1 MAFIE
6 QYSKISGLIQED
18 IDKAYQA
25 LTDAYNKL
33 VLISDDT
40 NTGDNENQDSNTD
53 TVKTPAKHDTKKAVK
68 TGDDSLVALFA
79 TTALLSSVA
88 FTCVKRKHED

>member
-1 MAFIE
+1 MT
-6 QYSKISGLIQED
+6 ED
-18 IDKAYQA
+18 
-25 LTDAYNKL
+25 
-33 VLISDDT
+33 VVSD
-40 NTGDNENQDSNTD
+40 SD